1 MKSKNLDM
9 TEGSALSLLVAFTL
23 PALASSLLNQVY
35 TITDSIIVG
44 RILGQTSLAAVGVC
58 MPIVLLTASMVIGLN
73 IGVGIIMSQCFGR
86 HDLPQMRHAFAN
98 SMYLGALLGI
108 GTPLIGIPLTVPIL
122 ELMGTP
128 AGPLPEAAAYMR
140 VNFLTTIFPVFYF
153 LFSNVF
159 RGIGDSYT
167 SLYCLIVSVVSNI
180 ALDYIFVAGLGMGV
194 AGSAWATALAQ
205 GMSVVFAF
213 AMLYIKYP
221 QMRLTREDFRPDFP
235 LFSKI
240 TGLAVPLAVQSGL
253 NNFGNVMVQSCINGF
268 GETIMAAYT
277 AASRIGAFS
286 LMPAETMAG
295 SLSVYAGQNYGA
307 GKMDRIKEGVRAS
320 HIMNTVVSVA
330 LGVALLV
337 FGRPLTL
344 LFLADAGEEILSAA
358 SRYLL
363 FAAVPGVM
371 FGIMQIYQQVLR
383 GVGCATQSVIGGFI
397 QLGVKVA
404 IALFGSMVLGNLD
417 VVWLAWPISYVA
429 GTLFPYFYYRTHV
442 AAKAAPDYTA

>member
-9 TEGSALSLLVAFTL
+9 TQGNALQLLVAFTL
-23 PALASSLLNQVY
+23 PALASNLLNQVY
-35 TITDSIIVG
+35 SITDSIIVG
-44 RILGQTSLAAVGVC
+44 RILGQTALAAVGVC
-58 MPIVLLTASMVIGLN
+58 MPIVLLTASMIIGLN
-73 IGVGIIMSQCFGR
+73 IGVGIIMSQYFGQ
-86 HDLPQMRHAFAN
+86 HDLSRMRHAFAN
-98 SMYLGALLGI
+98 SMYLGAALGI
-108 GTPLIGIPLTVPIL
+108 ATPLIGVPLTVPIL

-159 RGIGDSYT
+159 RGMGDSYT

-205 GMSVVFAF
+205 GLSVVFAF

-221 QMRLTREDFRPDFP
+221 EMRMTREDFKPDFP
-235 LFSKI
+235 LFAKI
-240 TGLAVPLAVQSGL
+240 TGLALPLAIQSGF

-286 LMPAETMAG
+286 LLPAETMAG

-307 GKMDRIKEGVRAS
+307 RKMGRIKEGVRAS
-320 HIMNTVVSVA
+320 NLMNAVVSIA

-337 FGRPLTL
+337 FGRPLTQM
-344 LFLADAGEEILSAA
+344 FLADASEEILTAA

-363 FAAVPGVM
+363 FAAVPGILY
-371 FGIMQIYQQVLR
+371 GIMQIYQQVLR
-383 GVGCATQSVIGGFI
+383 GVGYATQSVIGGFI

-404 IALFGSMVLGNLD
+404 VALLGSVALRNLD
-417 VVWLAWPISYVA
+417 VVWLAWPVSYVA
-429 GTLFPYFYYRTHV
+429 GTVFPYLFYRSHV
-442 AAKAAPDYTA
+442 ANSIAIDN